1 MIKNKYKAKKA
12 VIDGIVFDSRKE
24 AKRYTELKKLEEMGS
39 IRNLSLQVQFE
50 LIPSFEIVI
59 DGKKRKRR
67 PITYVADFV
76 YYRDDEKVIEDVKGL
91 RTPVYKIKK
100 KLFEYR
106 YHETIREVQK
116 WLDQL
121 KYGTTLERL

>member
-12 VIDGIVFDSRKE
+12 VVDGIVFDSRKE

-39 IRNLSLQVQFE
+39 IRDLSLQVQFE
-50 LIPSFEIVI
+50 LVPSFEIII

-91 RTPVYKIKK
+91 RTPVYNIKK

-106 YHETIREVQK
+106 YHETIREV
-116 WLDQL
+116 
-121 KYGTTLERL
+121 

>member
-12 VIDGIVFDSRKE
+12 IVDGIVFDSRKE
-24 AKRYTELKKLEEMGS
+24 AKRYIELKKLEEMGS

-106 YHETIREVQK
+106 YHETIREV
-116 WLDQL
+116 
-121 KYGTTLERL
+121 

>member
-1 MIKNKYKAKKA
+1 MSKNKYKAKKA
-12 VIDGIVFDSRKE
+12 VVDGIVFDSRKE

-39 IRNLSLQVQFE
+39 IRDLSLQVQFE
-50 LIPSFEIVI
+50 LMPSFEIVI

-76 YYRDDEKVIEDVKGL
+76 YYKGNEKVIEDVKGL

-106 YHETIREVQK
+106 YHETIREV
-116 WLDQL
+116 
-121 KYGTTLERL
+121 

>member
-50 LIPSFEIVI
+50 LVPSFEIII

-76 YYRDDEKVIEDVKGL
+76 YYKGNEKVIEDVKGL

>member
-12 VIDGIVFDSRKE
+12 VVDGIVFDSRKE

-39 IRNLSLQVQFE
+39 IRDLSLQVQFE

-76 YYRDDEKVIEDVKGL
+76 YYINNVKVVEDVKG
-91 RTPVYKIKK
+91 RKTEVYKIKK
-100 KLFEYR
+100 KIFEYKFKTTIK
-106 YHETIREVQK
+106 ET
-116 WLDQL
+116 
-121 KYGTTLERL
+121 